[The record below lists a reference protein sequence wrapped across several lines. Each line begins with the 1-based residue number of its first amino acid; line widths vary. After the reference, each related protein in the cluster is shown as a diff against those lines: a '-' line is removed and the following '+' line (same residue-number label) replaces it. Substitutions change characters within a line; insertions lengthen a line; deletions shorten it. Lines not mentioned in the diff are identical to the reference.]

1 MDRMHDLPKLQQK
14 LKDTRQ
20 EVRNLAVMALHPD
33 LLPAEA
39 RAAVKLRKKH
49 LDWVLS
55 QQAKT

>member
-1 MDRMHDLPKLQQK
+1 MHDLPKLQQK